1 MERRVDSVK
10 KLIALLLII
19 CLLCGCGAR
28 PEQGAATETQ
38 ETSLPTQPATEAF
51 VQTDVELDAVN
62 KLAFQKSSARPAV
75 AVLDGRTAAFLT
87 ESYQNKDYSAPF
99 TNIRVLDLHMDAV
112 RAEML
117 LEGAYTVLEDCGS
130 AGLLPLANREDERIL
145 VLDCDLNTVLEF
157 GTTVLDGILTR
168 DLSSYY
174 YIWGSRLY
182 CQNVATGEVSL
193 FEGQQELLLDEILG
207 YDSGENLL
215 LVSIFEDNFTIDLC
229 MGAIDLD
236 DGSLTL
242 LYRDVSQG
250 NLTGEGI
257 CLENPNEEMR
267 YSDVYFGN
275 WQSGC
280 LRMLPEFLVNDLD
293 YASWHIPD
301 SDYLCKFTYDAAQ
314 KVDIV
319 DFQLFRLGDTV
330 EVCSLQEYVKGA
342 KITEM
347 FALPGG
353 DLLAL
358 ASSARGYQVYLICP
372 EQLAFSAADLEIQE
386 GAALVDPTILENYD
400 AEQFTELPET
410 LAEVRAQA
418 DALEETYG
426 VTILISSQCDLAA
439 SYCEMPIT
447 TTDEANLYNESAS
460 IAAALHSV
468 EEVLKLYPGDF
479 FRHFRNEADQRGM
492 LILLVEDIAS
502 DLNTIGVSYGMGQ
515 WYPVAVDI
523 TCGQVQSTL
532 CHEIW
537 HATEN
542 RINDLDVY
550 ALDLD
555 AWDDCNPVGFRYAG
569 TTNADYM
576 NDTQYTFF
584 YGAPGEDVYFVDPYG
599 KTKAQEDRARLMQ
612 YVMYEDAFS
621 REMMEHPA
629 LKAKLQVLCDAIREA
644 FDTSAWD
651 AVYWERFSEN

>member
-10 KLIALLLII
+10 KLIALLLCI
-19 CLLCGCGAR
+19 CLLCGCTAR
-28 PEQGAATETQ
+28 PEQSLATEPQGTT
-38 ETSLPTQPATEAF
+38 ETTQPAEEAF
-51 VQTDVELDAVN
+51 SQVEVELDPVN
-62 KLAFQKSSARPAV
+62 KLAFQKSSARPSV
-75 AVLDGRTAAFLT
+75 AVLDERTVAFLT
-87 ESYQNKDYSAPF
+87 ESYMNKDYSAPY

-112 RAEML
+112 RAETM
-117 LEGAYTVLEDCGS
+117 LEGAFTVLEHCD
-130 AGLLPLANREDERIL
+130 ANGLLTLANQKEERIL
-145 VLDCDLNTVLEF
+145 VLDRDLNE
-157 GTTVLDGILTR
+157 VLDFRADVMNGILTR
-168 DLSSYY
+168 DFSSYY

-182 CQNVATGEVSL
+182 CQDVATGDAALVEA
-193 FEGQQELLLDEILG
+193 QQELLLDEILG
-207 YDSGENLL
+207 YDPRENLL
-215 LVSIFEDNFTIDLC
+215 MVSVFEDNFTIDLC

-236 DGSLTL
+236 DGSFAL
-242 LYRDVSQG
+242 LYRDVSEG

-257 CLENPNEEMR
+257 CLENPNAEQM

-275 WQSGC
+275 WQDET
-280 LRMLPEFLVNDLD
+280 LRMLPEFLVNNVD
-293 YASWHIPD
+293 YASWHITG
-301 SDYLCKFTYDAAQ
+301 SDYICKFTYDAAQ

-319 DFQLFRLGDTV
+319 NFQLFRLGETV
-330 EVCSLQEYVKGA
+330 EVCSLQEYLKGA
-342 KITEM
+342 KITEI

-358 ASSARGYQVYLICP
+358 AGSARGYQVYLICP
-372 EQLAFSAADLEIQE
+372 EQLTFTPADLEMQE
-386 GAALVDPTILENYD
+386 GATLVDATILENYD

-418 DALEETYG
+418 DILEETYG

-447 TTDEANLYNESAS
+447 TTDEANFYNESAS
-460 IAAALHSV
+460 IAAALHAV
-468 EEVLKLYPGDF
+468 EETLKLYPSDF
-479 FRHFRNEADQRGM
+479 FRQFRNEGGQRGM

-555 AWDDCNPVGFRYAG
+555 AWNDCNPTGFRYPG

-576 NDTQYTFF
+576 KDTQYTFL
-584 YGAPGEDVYFVDPYG
+584 YGDPDEDVYFVDPYG
-599 KTKAQEDRARLMQ
+599 KTKGQEDRARLMQ
-612 YVMYEDAFS
+612 YIMYEDAVS
-621 REMMEHPA
+621 KEMMEHPA

-644 FDTSAWD
+644 FDISSWD
-651 AVYWERFSEN
+651 AVYWERFF